1 MSAPPQSTALDSE
14 SRVSN
19 VIAMVAAT
27 LAIGT
32 ITTVARFY
40 TRFVIVKS
48 AGIDD
53 WFALLSL
60 VSGDLK
66 PQLHAVPFSNSVRSF
81 VQ

>member
-1 MSAPPQSTALDSE
+1 
-14 SRVSN
+14 
-19 VIAMVAAT
+19 MVAAT

-60 VSGDLK
+60 VSRKTRAPSYFQNYWVTDNT
-66 PQLHAVPFSNSVRSF
+66 ACSF
-81 VQ
+81 VPSDAELQLP

>member
-1 MSAPPQSTALDSE
+1 MSASPSSAALDTE

-27 LAIGT
+27 LAIST
-32 ITTVARFY
+32 ITTVARIY

-48 AGIDD
+48 YGIDD

-60 VSGDLK
+60 VIRS
-66 PQLHAVPFSNSVRSF
+66 QTHAPSCIG
-81 VQ
+81 